1 MRCSDGRSGARPG
14 HHCPHRGSA
23 SEHRSYADSDND
35 FFTEKILMTHE
46 EFEASQMRNIKEA
59 LFQSTSGEYED
70 MLRRMK
76 EKYGERLYRDMTDE
90 ELRDL
95 EAKEAAFFAAK
106 KQAKPQPEPEVEPIY
121 TSEFKGWFGDWEDD
135 AENASKVVD
144 DDGYPLVVYH
154 GTPKAGFEAFDRER
168 LGKSTWHSTAQ
179 LGFFF
184 SSERVANGFTGL
196 DKFYDPPEAAGIY
209 PVYLNM
215 RNPYEISAEDFRD
228 TYLMP
233 EGVEDWRDGDDPV
246 IQKNVALLV
255 EKLEKD
261 GHDGIIIRAAEDPE
275 ISDTWE
281 ELASPNF
288 VVFSPEQIKS
298 VFNRG
303 TWDGSDP
310 RILFQTAH
318 HGSPHKFDKFSL
330 EHIGSG
336 EGAQVHGWGVYVMRD
351 ADGISG
357 EARAGYTD
365 RRYRER
371 LVGNEEYSPEI
382 KSVGVLHVD
391 GEVFDVDSIE
401 DDEVREYI
409 LNFTEGD
416 YANDFIDW
424 DNQGDIRFGETG
436 LKDIVEEAE
445 WQIEQNNKDIEDYEA
460 SGMADEKEELTEEN
474 EMLRERIEIAQR
486 IMDRGYMPVEWE
498 EAPAPEGQLFDL
510 EVPDDDVLL
519 DEHLALKD
527 QPEFV
532 REKIR
537 EGLQDE
543 NSALYGLKVEE
554 SSTGRDLYKRLAKK
568 LGSDKEASLYLNS
581 LGIKG
586 IAYVGGVDGPCAVI
600 FDEDAIEILK
610 TYYQTANRG
619 QSQAE
624 AALERDVA
632 AWKKT
637 VDDFLAG
644 TLKPRRS
651 VTILSQTP
659 LVLSLLG
666 ANKDLSVSTDYGKLK
681 KILHDKHKLP
691 ENVLKQVAGAMADP
705 VMIFESSTVK
715 GDYVMMLDLKDEKG
729 ATVVVP
735 ISFNYNGIGGYTV
748 NYVPSVY
755 AKSNIQTGRP
765 NNAWFTS
772 QIESGNLRYINNKK
786 SRAWV
791 KSSGLQLPKV
801 GSHPRNGKNKIL
813 TETDLVKLREQYPT
827 HYSGAAGT
835 ARGGMRK
842 MADGRYV
849 VGLFKRADASTILH
863 ETAHFWLEELREAA
877 RLEAAPEWVHDAW
890 AKLQAAYGFEGFLD
904 GKNAEGVAAWTGV
917 QERFAREFEA
927 YAREGK
933 APSWELQSAFNKFRN
948 WLTEIY
954 RTVRKLLGAHG
965 VSEDARE
972 VFDVLLATEE
982 EIALSQRRASEN
994 SVMDLLE
1001 EEVSPELRDRYAR
1014 NEASILW
1021 ARRTSTMLTPEQR
1034 KDFEDHK
1041 ELDAEMSRQYANYP
1055 PFAEFKKTERYAR
1068 ACASVRDD
1076 LRKEPEPPDNEEIE
1090 YHVLRRYMRF
1100 GPGSWPFETPNGP
1113 ELLAT
1118 DADGTQHWGFR

>member
-90 ELRDL
+90 EFRDL

-106 KQAKPQPEPEVEPIY
+106 KQAKPQPEPEVDPIY

-168 LGKSTWHSTAQ
+168 LGKSSWHSTAQ

-215 RNPYEISAEDFRD
+215 RNPYEISAEDFHD

-233 EGVEDWRDGDDPV
+233 EGVEDSRDGEHPV
-246 IQKNVALLV
+246 IQENVSHLAKELA
-255 EKLEKD
+255 EG
-261 GHDGIIIRAAEDPE
+261 GHDGIIIKAAEF
-275 ISDTWE
+275 SNAFE
-281 ELASPNF
+281 ELHSTNF

-303 TWDGSDP
+303 TWDGNDP

-336 EGAQVHGWGVYVMRD
+336 EGAQAFGWGLYFAGRRGIAEDYRKTLSAEKEKKSAKDVQIGRKVYR
-351 ADGISG
+351 
-357 EARAGYTD
+357 RAG
-365 RRYRER
+365 
-371 LVGNEEYSPEI
+371 
-382 KSVGVLHVD
+382 
-391 GEVFDVDSIE
+391 
-401 DDEVREYI
+401 
-409 LNFTEGD
+409 
-416 YANDFIDW
+416 
-424 DNQGDIRFGETG
+424 
-436 LKDIVEEAE
+436 
-445 WQIEQNNKDIEDYEA
+445 
-460 SGMADEKEELTEEN
+460 
-474 EMLRERIEIAQR
+474 
-486 IMDRGYMPVEWE
+486 
-498 EAPAPEGQLFDL
+498 
-510 EVPDDDVLL
+510 EVPDYISQGKNRYYEGKVEYEAITSFLRNNRDKQKALDELQRRIDYYKNSGEVESDSETKWHASRLEKAYEFLETADIKEAQNFKKDGQLYEVDIPEDDVLL
-519 DEHLALKD
+519 LWDSPLSG
-527 QPEFV
+527 QPEKV
-532 REKIR
+532 VKAL
-537 EGLQDE
+537 EGIGIDTSPQQTGE
-543 NSALYGLKVEE
+543 QLY
-554 SSTGRDLYKRLAKK
+554 RALAKHMR
-568 LGSDKEASLYLNS
+568 SPRAASEHLNS
-581 LGIKG
+581 LGVKG
-586 IAYVGGVDGPCAVI
+586 IKYFDGTSRRKGEGTYNFVV
-600 FDEDAIEILK
+600 FDDKAISIIN
-610 TYYQTANRG
+610 TYYQ
-619 QSQAE
+619 SQTE

-637 VDDFLAG
+637 VDDFVEG
-644 TLKPRRS
+644 NVDRKQRS
-651 VTILSQTP
+651 LQLLSQTP
-659 LVLSLLG
+659 LAFTLVGARQLPVNTKASVLRK
-666 ANKDLSVSTDYGKLK
+666 AIYE
-681 KILHDKHKLP
+681 KHKLTP
-691 ENVLKQVAGAMADP
+691 ELVKQVAEKLADP
-705 VMIFESSTVK
+705 VMIVRSTGEDSVS
-715 GDYVMMLDLKDEKG
+715 DITVMLDLTDENK
-729 ATVVVP
+729 ASVVVP
-735 ISFNYNGIGGYTV
+735 VIFSDTAHGYEM
-748 NYVPSVY
+748 NFAPSIY
-755 AKSNIQTGRP
+755 AKNDGQTKAPSNK
-765 NNAWFTS
+765 WFEE
-772 QIESGNLRYINNKK
+772 QLRAGNVLYANRKK
-786 SRAWV
+786 V
-791 KSSGLQLPKV
+791 KGWNRIAKRQLPGWNSIPNAKTI
-801 GSHPRNGKNKIL
+801 KF
-813 TETDLVKLREQYPT
+813 EDALVKLREQYPA
-827 HYSGAAGT
+827 HYSRAAGT

-849 VGLFKRADASTILH
+849 VGLFKKADASTILH

-877 RLEAAPEWVHDAW
+877 GLEAAPEWVHDAW

-1001 EEVSPELRDRYAR
+1001 EEVSPELRDRHAR

-1034 KDFEDHK
+1034 KDFENHK
-1041 ELDAEMSRQYANYP
+1041 EPDAEMSRQYANYP

>member
-23 SEHRSYADSDND
+23 SEYRSYADSDND

-106 KQAKPQPEPEVEPIY
+106 KQAKPQPEPEMEPIY
-121 TSEFKGWFGDWEDD
+121 TSEFKAWFGDWEDD

-168 LGKSTWHSTAQ
+168 LGKSSWHSTAQ

-196 DKFYDPPEAAGIY
+196 DRFYDPPEAAGIY

-303 TWDGSDP
+303 TWDGNDP
-310 RILFQTAH
+310 RILFQ
-318 HGSPHKFDKFSL
+318 
-330 EHIGSG
+330 
-336 EGAQVHGWGVYVMRD
+336 
-351 ADGISG
+351 
-357 EARAGYTD
+357 
-365 RRYRER
+365 
-371 LVGNEEYSPEI
+371 
-382 KSVGVLHVD
+382 
-391 GEVFDVDSIE
+391 
-401 DDEVREYI
+401 
-409 LNFTEGD
+409 
-416 YANDFIDW
+416 
-424 DNQGDIRFGETG
+424 
-436 LKDIVEEAE
+436 
-445 WQIEQNNKDIEDYEA
+445 
-460 SGMADEKEELTEEN
+460 
-474 EMLRERIEIAQR
+474 
-486 IMDRGYMPVEWE
+486 
-498 EAPAPEGQLFDL
+498 PAY
-510 EVPDDDVLL
+510 
-519 DEHLALKD
+519 H
-527 QPEFV
+527 
-532 REKIR
+532 
-537 EGLQDE
+537 
-543 NSALYGLKVEE
+543 
-554 SSTGRDLYKRLAKK
+554 
-568 LGSDKEASLYLNS
+568 
-581 LGIKG
+581 
-586 IAYVGGVDGPCAVI
+586 
-600 FDEDAIEILK
+600 
-610 TYYQTANRG
+610 G

-624 AALERDVA
+624 AALEQDVA

-637 VDDFLAG
+637 VDGIVLSG
-644 TLKPRRS
+644 KPPS
-651 VTILSQTP
+651 SPQKMLGQTP
-659 LVLSLLG
+659 LVLHLLG
-666 ANKDLSVSTDYGKLK
+666 TDSVTGKAAATGGIHAAPHLFDGTHPN
-681 KILHDKHKLP
+681 ITPDM
-691 ENVLKQVAGAMADP
+691 LKQIPAALADP
-705 VMIFESSTVK
+705 IAVFDSDNPANRAK
-715 GDYVMMLDLKDEKG
+715 GDVVFMLEVKDANG

-735 ISFNYNGIGGYTV
+735 VTLEAKGIRPSVTV
-748 NYVPSVY
+748 NIATSAY
-755 AKSNIQTGRP
+755 AKEQNERP
-765 NNAWFTS
+765 NNRWFERQTKK
-772 QIESGNLRYINNKK
+772 NARYINGQKMERWQASAGVYFPFTPLHN
-786 SRAWV
+786 A
-791 KSSGLQLPKV
+791 SG
-801 GSHPRNGKNKIL
+801 NKIL
-813 TETDLVKLREQYPT
+813 TEADLVKLREQYPA
-827 HYSGAAGT
+827 HYSRAAGT

-877 RLEAAPEWVHDAW
+877 RLETAPEWVHDAW
-890 AKLQAAYGFEGFLD
+890 AKLQTAYAFEGFLD

-933 APSWELQSAFNKFRN
+933 APAWELQSAFNRFRN

-1001 EEVSPELRDRYAR
+1001 EEVSPELRDRHAR

-1021 ARRTSTMLTPEQR
+1021 ARRTPTMLTPEQR

-1055 PFAEFKKTERYAR
+1055 PFAEFKKTGRYAR

-1076 LRKEPEPPDNEEIE
+1076 LRKEPEPPDDEEIE
-1090 YHVLRRYMRF
+1090 YRVLRRYMRF

>member
-14 HHCPHRGSA
+14 RHCPHRGSA
-23 SEHRSYADSDND
+23 SEYRSYADSDND

-59 LFQSTSGEYED
+59 LFQGKEEALGLDYED
-70 MLRRMK
+70 
-76 EKYGERLYRDMTDE
+76 
-90 ELRDL
+90 
-95 EAKEAAFFAAK
+95 
-106 KQAKPQPEPEVEPIY
+106 PIY
-121 TSEFKGWFGDWEDD
+121 TPEFKGWFGDWEDD
-135 AENASKVVD
+135 EENASKVVD

-168 LGKSTWHSTAQ
+168 LGKSSWHSTAQ

-310 RILFQTAH
+310 RILYQSAY
-318 HGSPHKFDKFSL
+318 HGSPYDFGKFSL
-330 EHIGSG
+330 GHIGRG
-336 EGAQVHGWGVYVMRD
+336 EGAQAFGWGLYFAGRRGIAEDYRKTLSAEKEKKSAKDVQIDRKVYR
-351 ADGISG
+351 
-357 EARAGYTD
+357 RAGKIPDYVSQGKNRYYEGKVEYEAITSFLRNNRD
-365 RRYRER
+365 KQKALDELQRRIDYYRNLEEVESDSEAKWHASR
-371 LVGNEEYSPEI
+371 L
-382 KSVGVLHVD
+382 
-391 GEVFDVDSIE
+391 
-401 DDEVREYI
+401 
-409 LNFTEGD
+409 
-416 YANDFIDW
+416 
-424 DNQGDIRFGETG
+424 
-436 LKDIVEEAE
+436 EEAYE
-445 WQIEQNNKDIEDYEA
+445 FLEAADIKEAQNFKKD
-460 SGMADEKEELTEEN
+460 
-474 EMLRERIEIAQR
+474 
-486 IMDRGYMPVEWE
+486 
-498 EAPAPEGQLFDL
+498 GQLY
-510 EVPDDDVLL
+510 EVDIPEDDVLL
-519 DEHLALKD
+519 LWDSPLSG
-527 QPEFV
+527 QPEKV
-532 REKIR
+532 VKAL
-537 EGLQDE
+537 EGIGIDTSPQQTGE
-543 NSALYGLKVEE
+543 QLY
-554 SSTGRDLYKRLAKK
+554 RALAKHMR
-568 LGSDKEASLYLNS
+568 SPRAASEHLNS
-581 LGIKG
+581 LGVKG
-586 IAYVGGVDGPCAVI
+586 IKYFDGTSRRKGEGTYNFVV
-600 FDEDAIEILK
+600 FDDKAISIIN
-610 TYYQTANRG
+610 TYYQ
-619 QSQAE
+619 SQTE

-637 VDDFLAG
+637 VDDFVEG
-644 TLKPRRS
+644 NVDRKQRS
-651 VTILSQTP
+651 LQLLSQTP
-659 LVLSLLG
+659 LAFTLVGARQLPVNTKASVLRK
-666 ANKDLSVSTDYGKLK
+666 AIYE
-681 KILHDKHKLP
+681 KHKLTP
-691 ENVLKQVAGAMADP
+691 ELVKQVAEKLADP
-705 VMIFESSTVK
+705 VMIVRSTGEDSVS
-715 GDYVMMLDLKDEKG
+715 DITVMLDLTDENK
-729 ATVVVP
+729 ASVVVP
-735 ISFNYNGIGGYTV
+735 VIFSDTAHGYEM
-748 NYVPSVY
+748 NFAPSIY
-755 AKSNIQTGRP
+755 AKNDGQTKAPSNK
-765 NNAWFTS
+765 WFEE
-772 QIESGNLRYINNKK
+772 QLRAGNVLYANRKK
-786 SRAWV
+786 V
-791 KSSGLQLPKV
+791 KGWNRIARRQLPGWNSIPNAKTI
-801 GSHPRNGKNKIL
+801 KF
-813 TETDLVKLREQYPT
+813 EDALVKLREQYPT

-842 MADGRYV
+842 MANGQYV
-849 VGLFKRADASTILH
+849 VGLFRKADASTILH

-877 RLEAAPEWVHDAW
+877 GLETAPEWVHDAW
-890 AKLQAAYGFEGFLD
+890 AKLQTAYGFEGFPD
-904 GKNAEGVAAWTGV
+904 GNNAEGVSAWTGV

-994 SVMDLLE
+994 SVMDMLE
-1001 EEVSPELRDRYAR
+1001 EEVSPELRDRHAR

>member
-14 HHCPHRGSA
+14 RHCPHRGSA
-23 SEHRSYADSDND
+23 SEYRSYADSDND

-121 TSEFKGWFGDWEDD
+121 TSEFKAWFGDWEDD

-168 LGKSTWHSTAQ
+168 LGKSSWHSTAQ

-215 RNPYEISAEDFRD
+215 RNPYEISAEDFHD

-310 RILFQTAH
+310 RILYQSA
-318 HGSPHKFDKFSL
+318 S
-330 EHIGSG
+330 
-336 EGAQVHGWGVYVMRD
+336 
-351 ADGISG
+351 
-357 EARAGYTD
+357 
-365 RRYRER
+365 RE
-371 LVGNEEYSPEI
+371 
-382 KSVGVLHVD
+382 
-391 GEVFDVDSIE
+391 
-401 DDEVREYI
+401 
-409 LNFTEGD
+409 
-416 YANDFIDW
+416 
-424 DNQGDIRFGETG
+424 
-436 LKDIVEEAE
+436 
-445 WQIEQNNKDIEDYEA
+445 
-460 SGMADEKEELTEEN
+460 
-474 EMLRERIEIAQR
+474 
-486 IMDRGYMPVEWE
+486 
-498 EAPAPEGQLFDL
+498 
-510 EVPDDDVLL
+510 
-519 DEHLALKD
+519 
-527 QPEFV
+527 
-532 REKIR
+532 
-537 EGLQDE
+537 
-543 NSALYGLKVEE
+543 
-554 SSTGRDLYKRLAKK
+554 
-568 LGSDKEASLYLNS
+568 
-581 LGIKG
+581 
-586 IAYVGGVDGPCAVI
+586 
-600 FDEDAIEILK
+600 
-610 TYYQTANRG
+610 
-619 QSQAE
+619 AE

-632 AWKKT
+632 AWEKT

-791 KSSGLQLPKV
+791 KSSGLQLPRV

-1001 EEVSPELRDRYAR
+1001 EEVSPELRDRHAR

-1021 ARRTSTMLTPEQR
+1021 ARRTPTMLTPEQR

-1055 PFAEFKKTERYAR
+1055 PFAEFKKTGRYAR

-1076 LRKEPEPPDNEEIE
+1076 LRKEPEPPDDEEIE
-1090 YHVLRRYMRF
+1090 YRVLRRYMRF